1 MPKFFHPDPTVKRQ
15 SGILRPVLNE
25 SDALGSSLTVPYFH
39 VLSED
44 SDITSTP
51 TLFDSGTTMVQNE
64 YRKVRENSNFIANF
78 GHVRSYSNS
87 ELNKKK
93 T

>member
-51 TLFDSGTTMVQNE
+51 TYLIVALQWFRTSIE
-64 YRKVRENSNFIANF
+64 KLE
-78 GHVRSYSNS
+78 
-87 ELNKKK
+87 K
-93 T
+93 TQILLQILDM